1 MNEGFILRTVSFL
14 IVPILFSGANRNL
27 PKVSQKLLLSEEFG
41 IMSHRMNEDVTLTII
56 PE

>member
-41 IMSHRMNEDVTLTII
+41 IMSHRMNDDVTLTII